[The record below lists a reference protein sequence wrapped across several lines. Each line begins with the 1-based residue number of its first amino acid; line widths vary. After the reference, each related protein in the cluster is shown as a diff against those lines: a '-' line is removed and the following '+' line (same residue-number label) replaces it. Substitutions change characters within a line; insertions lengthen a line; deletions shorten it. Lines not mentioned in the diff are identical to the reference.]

1 MERKDVIRGVV
12 QAAEECNSRRLWTR
26 FANVHCFGVRFSDR
40 DEPMLAV
47 VLGAG
52 REEFGLS
59 LFRGPQAAAAL
70 TSLFRTGGMGD
81 DALQDLDLLGFSM
94 DKFGNLP
101 PEAQGLLREAD
112 LHPRYDE
119 QTPSF
124 LVKPP
129 GQRPRVAEES
139 ELVLLLWV
147 LRAVVKADRKK
158 QLQAATL
165 DSRDGICVLTIGG
178 DPAEPQ
184 VSVTR
189 EKWQSPPVPE
199 AVPLPSGGPDLRG
212 LPILDE
218 TWLVGTPTLAGGIQ
232 GDNRD
237 MQLLLVA
244 EEASE
249 YLFDARP
256 VFASDLREAVEA
268 IVRIFR
274 KGPRGHKGLPRK
286 IVCSNRKLHEAMA
299 ALLEP
304 LGVECTFLNVIPKLR
319 KIADEFLNLMGSEAP
334 PFAEEWETEVDEDT
348 EVPAPDDLQG
358 WKQADHRLIQ
368 RFLDQARAGGR
379 FRSSR
384 AVKRYFDDDDLEH
397 YLQEHERQAVAAAYT
412 AWCILDYRP
421 TRTSRTRAEEMLAAG
436 LPEPEAILLRA
447 RMEAYPTLYRIAG
460 HDPKA
465 GTVELEDV
473 LLGGKVTI
481 YDQLLSE
488 NIEDNVF
495 FCARAFPAGQF
506 HFLEPAGPPLGAGM
520 GMEAAEFLQHSGMEF
535 TPEGLRRDA
544 HILGWLWQWMDEWEA
559 NWRPPLLRN
568 TDGDDLLWHTASFAV
583 ADPARTR
590 QALQGRPDIEHDDE
604 DDEFVW
610 IKKTGEGAQ
619 MLGGPVTMGRIEFV
633 GDELVLTVNSAQ
645 RLATARKWLE
655 KLPGVAFR
663 SVKTRAWDEQEK
675 NLPMDERMPGPE
687 PVEMTPELTSAVQ
700 EMLNKQYTAW
710 IDMPLPVLGGKTP
723 REACRTEAGR
733 RQVGMLIRTMP
744 DPSGPAPIRVPR
756 DAMLRELGLL
766 TERVPKRDESRLGA
780 QSSAPPSSRAGR
792 AAALRAGAAPEA
804 AHPESSPAGIAES
817 SAEPARSASPDP
829 KIPRNA
835 PCPCGSGHKYKKCC
849 GR

>member
-1 MERKDVIRGVV
+1 MERKDVIRSVV
-12 QAAEECNSRRLWTR
+12 QAAEEFNQRRLWTR
-26 FANVHCFGVRFSDR
+26 FANIHCFGVRFSDPNAPQR
-40 DEPMLAV
+40 GGSGEPMLGV

-101 PEAQGLLREAD
+101 PEAQALLREAG

-129 GQRPRVAEES
+129 GQRPRVTEES
-139 ELVLLLWV
+139 ELILLLRV

-158 QLQAATL
+158 QLQPATL
-165 DSRDGICVLTIGG
+165 DSKEGICVLTIGG
-178 DPAEPQ
+178 DPAQPQ

-189 EKWQSPPVPE
+189 EKWQSPQAPRTI
-199 AVPLPSGGPDLRG
+199 PLPSGGPDLRG

-218 TWLVGTPTLAGGIQ
+218 TWLVGTPALAGGIQ

-237 MQLLLVA
+237 TQLLLVA

-249 YLFDARP
+249 YLFEARP
-256 VFASDLREAVEA
+256 VFAGDVRDAMEA

-274 KGPRGHKGLPRK
+274 KGPQGRKGMPHR
-286 IVCSNRKLHEAMA
+286 IVFSNRKLHEAMA

-304 LGVECTFLNVIPKLR
+304 LGVECTFQSVIPKLR
-319 KIADEFLNLMGSEAP
+319 QIADEFLNLMGSEAP
-334 PFAEEWETEVDEDT
+334 PFAEEGEAETEGDT
-348 EVPAPDDLQG
+348 EVPAPDDLKG
-358 WKQADHRLIQ
+358 WKQVDQRLPQ
-368 RFLDQARAGGR
+368 RFIDQVRSGGR

-384 AVKRYFDDDDLEH
+384 AVKRYFDDDDLEY
-397 YLQEHERQAVAAAYT
+397 YLQEHEKQAVAAAYT

-421 TRTSRTRAEEMLAAG
+421 TKTSKTRAEEMLAAG

-465 GTVELEDV
+465 GTVDLEDV
-473 LLGGKVTI
+473 LLGGKVTVH
-481 YDQLLSE
+481 DQLLSE

-495 FCARAFPAGQF
+495 FCARTFRAGQF
-506 HFLEPAGPPLGAGM
+506 HFLEPAGPPLGEAM

-544 HILGWLWQWMDEWEA
+544 HMFGWLWRWMDDWQA

-568 TDGDDLLWHTASFAV
+568 TDGDELLWHTASFAV
-583 ADPARTR
+583 ADPAQTR
-590 QALQGRPDIEHDDE
+590 QALLGRPDIEYDDQ

-610 IKKTGEGAQ
+610 IKKTGEGAK

-633 GDELVLTVNSAQ
+633 GDELVLTVNSAK
-645 RLATARKWLE
+645 RFATARKWLE

-675 NLPMDERMPGPE
+675 DLPMDERMPGPE
-687 PVEMTPELTSAVQ
+687 PVEMTPELTSALQ
-700 EMLNKQYTAW
+700 DMLNKQYMAW
-710 IDMPLPVLGGKTP
+710 MDMPLPVLRGETP
-723 REACRTEAGR
+723 RQACRTEAGR

-766 TERVPKRDESRLGA
+766 TETA
-780 QSSAPPSSRAGR
+780 APPSARAPQPPEPVRPEPSRTR
-792 AAALRAGAAPEA
+792 T
-804 AHPESSPAGIAES
+804 PESDDKQAES
-817 SAEPARSASPDP
+817 TSRGPQV
-829 KIPRNA
+829 PRNA

-849 GR
+849 GRTPQPRP